1 MSLDA
6 LRLLHEA
13 FALKAE
19 PVLEL
24 VKVFRRTVSDEF
36 VTELPKVFS
45 RLQFGRVG
53 WLENSFNASGYN
65 KLRAGMRRSVVH
77 DEQDM
82 LFG

>member
-24 VKVFRRTVSDEF
+24 VKVFRRAVNNKF
-36 VTELPKVFS
+36 VTELPKPSCWVAVRAS
-45 RLQFGRVG
+45 RLVESHSLAVQP
-53 WLENSFNASGYN
+53 SG
-65 KLRAGMRRSVVH
+65 
-77 DEQDM
+77 
-82 LFG
+82 